1 MSLSPVG
8 SSDEL
13 TAGRRSGQVAST
25 HKGRG
30 WLGRGWM
37 GRIWEKVEQKRER
50 DGHVKQTRKKGERR
64 KPVQIL
70 GRKREIRMAEK
81 RLKNWRE

>member
-1 MSLSPVG
+1 MLLSPVG

-30 WLGRGWM
+30 CLGRGWM

-50 DGHVKQTRKKGERR
+50 WACEANKEERR
-64 KPVQIL
+64 KKEASADT
-70 GRKREIRMAEK
+70 R
-81 RLKNWRE
+81 